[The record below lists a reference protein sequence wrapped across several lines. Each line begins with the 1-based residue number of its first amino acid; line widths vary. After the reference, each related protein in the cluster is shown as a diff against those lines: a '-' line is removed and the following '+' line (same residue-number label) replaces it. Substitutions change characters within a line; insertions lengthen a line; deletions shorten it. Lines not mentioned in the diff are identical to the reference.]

1 MILWIAEVSHFT
13 WNILPPQITYN
24 ISDNILAE
32 NQIYELFREWR
43 QPLILLNYV
52 TAKRF
57 LLL

>member
-32 NQIYELFREWR
+32 NQIYELFREWE

>member
-32 NQIYELFREWR
+32 NQIFELFREWG